1 MNATVLI
8 SNLVFLPFFTILSLI
23 PVFVVLTYLRRIFG
37 DINTSRYG
45 RVLYNCICG
54 RILYSCR
61 KRRKLT
67 HASNIY
73 IFLSLFIA
81 FVFMF
86 IPLECKFSERN
97 IVYLFVVAV
106 MIGFSREIFPII
118 PRPLR
123 FSSQGRDAKEK
134 VVGWVSKIKKV
145 SEVLVWLLF
154 LAYTTYLLHRG
165 DIIINHASHG
175 VNSLVLLCGLEA
187 SLIIIFRKFYDFG
200 IIKEEVD
207 YLVAGFGIS
216 VYMLRALFQ
225 LYDRAPFLFYV
236 GAWLFFIGTTALFGL
251 LIVKLKRYSIT
262 EKGFL
267 INNPYYNEG
276 NFIPF
281 KFSGKRD
288 RFHIF
293 IPFKEID
300 SFRLDEDKGEIKL
313 QRFKNQN
320 VLFRF
325 NTRDFKL
332 VSSLLK
338 EKCKR

>member
-1 MNATVLI
+1 MESTVLI
-8 SNLVFLPFFTILSLI
+8 FNLVFLSFFTILFLI
-23 PVFVVLTYLRRIFG
+23 PVFIVLTCLRRIFG
-37 DINTSRYG
+37 DVNTSRYG
-45 RVLYNCICG
+45 RVLYSCICG

-61 KRRKLT
+61 KRRNLT

-73 IFLSLFIA
+73 LFLSFFIA

-86 IPLECKFSERN
+86 IPLECKFSEEN
-97 IVYLFVVAV
+97 IIYLFTAAV
-106 MIGFSREIFPII
+106 MIGFSREISPII
-118 PRPLR
+118 LRSLR
-123 FSSQGRDAKEK
+123 FPSQERDINEEVGR
-134 VVGWVSKIKKV
+134 VSKIKKV

-165 DIIINHASHG
+165 DIIINHVPHG
-175 VNSLVLLCGLEA
+175 VNSFVLLCGLEA
-187 SLIIIFRKFYDFG
+187 SLIIIFRKFYDLG

-207 YLVAGFGIS
+207 FSVAGFGIS
-216 VYMLRALFQ
+216 VYMLRVLFQ
-225 LYDRAPFLFYV
+225 LYDRGPFLFYAGV
-236 GAWLFFIGTTALFGL
+236 WLFFIGTTALLGL

-276 NFIPF
+276 NFVPF
-281 KFSGKRD
+281 KFSGRRD
-288 RFHIF
+288 KFHIF
-293 IPFKEID
+293 IPFNEID

-313 QRFKNQN
+313 QRSKNQN
-320 VLFRF
+320 VLFKF

-338 EKCKR
+338 ERCKH